1 MPDYELQWL
10 REELAYSLLLP
21 LPQVPSLTKAKLRGR
36 YLGEAAPELTTAK
49 ITKAFL
55 TESIDFQSPFKSK
68 IAAAVGLPCSG

>member
-21 LPQVPSLTKAKLRGR
+21 LSQVPNLTKYKLWGR
-36 YLGEAAPELTTAK
+36 YLGEAASELTTVK
-49 ITKAFL
+49 IAKAFL

-68 IAAAVGLPCSG
+68 ISAAVGLPCPG